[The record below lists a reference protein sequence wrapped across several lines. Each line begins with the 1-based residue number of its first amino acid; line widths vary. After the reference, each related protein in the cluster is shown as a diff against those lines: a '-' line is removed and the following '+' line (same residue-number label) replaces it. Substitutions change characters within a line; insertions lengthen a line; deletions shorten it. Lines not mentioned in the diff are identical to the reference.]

1 MKSTSLKKFALALG
15 LVLVAGSAAQ
25 ASASPTC
32 YTLQVNTLKDVARE
46 LGLPEKIC
54 VDSIRLNGKVVEI
67 AGQGIPSQARAD
79 VRTKKGISRVHAM
92 ILSPAIDEG
101 TCSRTASADIAISFT
116 ADARGEPVS
125 ALRISGV
132 ISDTSDN
139 CHLNGE
145 SDFVEYVR
153 N

>member
-1 MKSTSLKKFALALG
+1 MKSMSLKKLALALG
-15 LVLVAGSAAQ
+15 FVLVAGSAAQ
-25 ASASPTC
+25 ASGSPPC
-32 YTLQVNTLKDVARE
+32 YTLQIKTMKDVARE

-54 VDSIRLNGKVVEI
+54 INSLRLNGKVVEI
-67 AGQGIPSQARAD
+67 EGQGLPSRARAD

-101 TCSRTASADIAISFT
+101 TCSRTASADVAISFT

-153 N
+153 D